1 MKNLSPSGFCSC
13 LQIPLVTEF
22 SAQSVMISLHRDV
35 AFLDTCDNGCEKL
48 AELLGW
54 KVSLSFTLK
63 KKRTN
68 RKSEKWESQEKK
80 NHGLVTRNQK
90 YEQLL
95 DITRTFSYFRA
106 LLNDAISLCEP
117 KTVELIVLL
126 KAANSILLS
135 YSCTIKY
142 TQIPN
147 YVNCIIV

>member
-1 MKNLSPSGFCSC
+1 
-13 LQIPLVTEF
+13 
-22 SAQSVMISLHRDV
+22 MISLHRDV
-35 AFLDTCDNGCEKL
+35 AFLDTCDNGCDKL

-54 KVSLSFTLK
+54 KVSLSFTFK
-63 KKRTN
+63 KKQRAN

-80 NHGLVTRNQK
+80 NLGLVTRNFQK

-95 DITRTFSYFRA
+95 DITRTFSYFRG

-126 KAANSILLS
+126 KAANSILFS
-135 YSCTIKY
+135 DSCTIKY
-142 TQIPN
+142 TQIPK